1 MVAKAKSGRRST
13 ATSGSRSTAKSG
25 GRSAAR
31 TGGKSKSAST
41 DRSKT
46 RSGAKSRSVST
57 GRSKTQSGA
66 KRKAASSTLGK
77 TQSRP
82 KRKAASSSRG
92 KTQSSANRRSP
103 SHSKTHAPSERQVSP
118 GRGRTDRG
126 NQGQTTRDHE
136 FIRRWAEE
144 RGGKP
149 SVVEGTQILRF
160 NFDEPGGDDD
170 DRLKEISWEEFF
182 QVFDDSDLSLIFSE
196 RSSKGQT
203 SRFFKFVRE
212 E

>member
-1 MVAKAKSGRRST
+1 MAARTTGRRST
-13 ATSGSRSTAKSG
+13 VKPGNRSTSQ
-25 GRSAAR
+25 R
-31 TGGKSKSAST
+31 GGKSKSGSSSGTSRSGVKGKSASPGRGKAHT
-41 DRSKT
+41 TAKSKSASADRSKT
-46 RSGAKSRSVST
+46 TPGKGKSASI

-66 KRKAASSTLGK
+66 KSRLAS
-77 TQSRP
+77 
-82 KRKAASSSRG
+82 ASRG
-92 KTQSSANRRSP
+92 KAQASP
-103 SHSKTHAPSERQVSP
+103 SRSKARALSDRQASP
-118 GRGRTDRG
+118 GRRRTDRG

-160 NFDEPGGDDD
+160 NFEEPGGDDD

-196 RSSKGQT
+196 RTSKGQT